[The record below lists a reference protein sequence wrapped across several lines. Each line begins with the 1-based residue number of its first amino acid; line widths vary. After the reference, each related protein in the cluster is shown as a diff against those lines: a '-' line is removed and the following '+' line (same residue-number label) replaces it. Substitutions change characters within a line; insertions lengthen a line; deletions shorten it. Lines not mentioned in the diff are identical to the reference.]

1 MADGCVAPTCRGI
14 RFCGLNDGCLW
25 WRGTSAMKMK
35 WLSFCI
41 ALGLHYR
48 WIRLLRRPQS
58 RLGKLAEVCHLRS
71 LLIRVAALGNINSS
85 KLGCLFL
92 SFALSLD
99 KMGCTRKY
107 QLEQA
112 RLASPSFLT
121 TRQC

>member
-1 MADGCVAPTCRGI
+1 
-14 RFCGLNDGCLW
+14 
-25 WRGTSAMKMK
+25 MKMK

-85 KLGCLFL
+85 KPGWLRLPFSRLGNVETRFTLHSLF
-92 SFALSLD
+92 
-99 KMGCTRKY
+99 
-107 QLEQA
+107 A
-112 RLASPSFLT
+112 RLLISLVCTIFAEVIS
-121 TRQC
+121 